1 MNGGIVSENDY
12 QNSIKFINDYEESEI
27 DEIIKTEGIEFFYK
41 NDINQILM
49 DDLKKKNLKN
59 LKKISLIVE
68 GKQGA
73 GKSTLINCL
82 LKDKLAKEGEYT
94 VTTWGTDTYTSKN
107 IPFLSLTDTRG
118 YELNQ
123 EFNPN
128 EIKKEVIKNI
138 ESRRKLKDYNNYIQC
153 ILFCIDGESNIDQSE
168 KKSLKELIN
177 NKYHIPLIIVFT
189 KAIEKQRVEKMEKLL
204 KKLFPNNAFIPVLGR
219 KSNSIDPYGLDD
231 LLNQILKSL
240 KSVEKG
246 DFFDKYIYIYIYNQ
260 EWIFN
265 GGG

>member
-1 MNGGIVSENDY
+1 
-12 QNSIKFINDYEESEI
+12 
-27 DEIIKTEGIEFFYK
+27 
-41 NDINQILM
+41 M

-68 GKQGA
+68 GKQGT

-82 LKDKLAKEGEYT
+82 RKDKLAKEGEYT
-94 VTTWGTDTYTSKN
+94 VTTLDTDTYTSKN
-107 IPFLSLTDTRG
+107 IPFLSLIDTRG

-246 DFFDKYIYIYIYNQ
+246 DFFDKYIYIYNQ
-260 EWIFN
+260 E
-265 GGG
+265 

>member
-1 MNGGIVSENDY
+1 MNGGIASENDY

-41 NDINQILM
+41 NNINQTLM

-68 GKQGA
+68 GKQGTE
-73 GKSTLINCL
+73 KSTLINCL

-94 VTTWGTDTYTSKN
+94 VTTLDRDTYTSKN
-107 IPFLSLTDTRG
+107 IPFLSLIDTRG

-204 KKLFPNNAFIPVLGR
+204 KKLFPIM
-219 KSNSIDPYGLDD
+219 
-231 LLNQILKSL
+231 LLYL
-240 KSVEKG
+240 
-246 DFFDKYIYIYIYNQ
+246 Y
-260 EWIFN
+260 
-265 GGG
+265 